1 MKTKKTHAINKRFVV
16 NAGFTLIEILLVVG
30 ILVILIS
37 ISVAGFRLFEGKTEL
52 KSYAQ
57 NALTILELARTKT
70 LASKDASQYGVRF
83 EQNKYILFKGDTYQE
98 GAEDN
103 KVYQL
108 PSRLKINKIDLT
120 GGDNAVVFKRISGYA
135 SSSGAIEFGTINQSA
150 TTTIAILPSGQIE
163 LEAKFPECCASG
175 RLSNNR
181 HIHLDLGWSMQGAN
195 TLTLYF
201 SDTPEVTVHI
211 NMTDYF
217 NADQTSFDWSGA
229 IDVNG
234 ENQELRV
241 HTHFLDAFGT
251 TLCVHRDQD
260 KNNKPLQILIDAK
273 DIISYTSSGDFL
285 IGPYGGTAE
294 IQ

>member
-1 MKTKKTHAINKRFVV
+1 MIIRRQQQKDKRLISK
-16 NAGFTLIEILLVVG
+16 NGFTLIEILLVMGVLI
-30 ILVILIS
+30 ILMSMS
-37 ISVAGFRLFEGKTEL
+37 IAGFRLFEGKTEL

-98 GAEDN
+98 GADDN

-175 RLSNNR
+175 RLSDNR
-181 HIHLDLGWSMQGAN
+181 HVHLDLGWSIQGAN

-201 SDTPEVTVHI
+201 SDVPDISINI
-211 NMTDYF
+211 NMANYF
-217 NADQTSFDWSGA
+217 NTGQTDFDWSGE

-234 ENQELRV
+234 ENQELHI
-241 HTHFLDAFGT
+241 HTHFLDSVNSV
-251 TLCVHRDQD
+251 LCIHRNQD
-260 KNNKPLQILIDAK
+260 DNNKPLNVFIDTK
-273 DIISYTSSGDFL
+273 HIISYTDDGEFL
-285 IGPYGGTAE
+285 VGPYGGTAG